1 MTPARGGIWA
11 VVPMKEFFL
20 AKQRL
25 AGAFTPI
32 FRQELV
38 RAMLCDVLAA
48 LRAARG
54 LAGFA
59 VITADPDAGRLAQ
72 DYGGRWL
79 VEREVRGLNAAASEA
94 AAVLGAEGCAA
105 LLVLPGDL
113 PAVTAAEI
121 DALVS
126 SHGPGR
132 AASLIA
138 AQDGDGTNA
147 LLLSPPQVMDFAF
160 GPGSF
165 ARHRAGAEALG
176 IVPQL
181 HEPARFPG
189 FARDID
195 TPDEVRRLRDL
206 RPGSH
211 TARLLAS
218 GHCS

>member
-1 MTPARGGIWA
+1 MNAKTGGIWA
-11 VVPMKEFFL
+11 VVPVKPFGL

-25 AGAFTPI
+25 ASAFTPI

-48 LRAARG
+48 LREARG

-59 VITADPDAGRLAQ
+59 VITADPQAGRLAR
-72 DYGGRWL
+72 DRGGRWL
-79 VEREVRGLNAAASEA
+79 IESEVRGLNPAASEA
-94 AAVLGAEGCAA
+94 AARFGAEGAA
-105 LLVLPGDL
+105 GLLVLPGDL
-113 PAVTAAEI
+113 PAVTAGEI
-121 DALVS
+121 DALIS
-126 SHGPGR
+126 SHGSGR

-138 AQDGDGTNA
+138 SQDGDGTNA
-147 LLLSPPQVMDFAF
+147 LLLSPPQAMGFAF

-165 ARHRAGAEALG
+165 ARHQAGAEALG
-176 IVPQL
+176 IVPQV
-181 HEPARFPG
+181 HESARFPG

-195 TPDEVRRLRDL
+195 TPDEVRRLTDL